1 MSQFSRTI
9 PFNNHQ
15 PVVSLEKIEAMRRE
29 IAHLFAVSD
38 TTLDV
43 PFKGAARFRGRF
55 LVDSADCFDELRA
68 IFEAYGFTPFVRD
81 EDGRIAI
88 IAEPGVHIAEPSNWY
103 VNLIL
108 FLVTIMATLVTGAFY
123 EARSVDEIWNFWNGW
138 PFALSIMLI
147 LGAHEMGHYVMAR
160 YHKVPVTLPYFI
172 PLPIISPI
180 GTMGAVIRIKG
191 PIQNRRA
198 LHDIG
203 VAGPLVGLVF
213 AIPILLYGL
222 ATSDVGPISATG
234 MLEGNS
240 LMYAGA
246 KLLVF
251 GQFLPSATQDVY
263 LNQVAWAGWVG
274 LLVTAMNLMPL
285 GQLDGG
291 HVTYTLLG
299 NKAKKLFA
307 PIMAG
312 LIGLAVFSFLVDNT
326 LTWVLWIFL
335 LFFLGRIHAE
345 PLDDVTPLDKKRRW
359 IAVFT
364 LFMFV
369 LVFVPVPFRILG

>member
-9 PFNNHQ
+9 PFNNNH
-15 PVVSLEKIEAMRRE
+15 PVVSLEKVEAIRRE

-43 PFKGAARFRGRF
+43 PFKGAVRFRGRF
-55 LVDSADCFDELRA
+55 LVDSADCFDELRT
-68 IFEAYGFTPFVRD
+68 IFEAHGFTPFVRE
-81 EDGRIAI
+81 EDGRLAI
-88 IAEPGVHIAEPSNWY
+88 IAEPGVHVAEPSNWY
-103 VNLIL
+103 VNLLL

-123 EARSVDEIWNFWNGW
+123 DARSVEEIWNFWNGW

-191 PIQNRRA
+191 PIKNRRA

-203 VAGPLVGLVF
+203 VAGPLAGLVF

-222 ATSDVGPISATG
+222 ATSDVGPIGTTG
-234 MLEGNS
+234 MMEGNS

-299 NKAKKLFA
+299 DKAKKLFA

-364 LFMFV
+364 LLMFV